1 MNKFN
6 LPGVKI
12 NEKQNCMEKSITFK
26 QLKKE
31 ETLFIRPP
39 CQTDLD
45 EQKVEEMKK
54 AYLKN
59 PDYLVYKNKIV
70 IAVVSKEFSDEYKLY
85 VVDGQHRIEMAKELY
100 ENNDINDYLTI
111 CYYKIESDKQMKELF
126 KEINRDSF
134 KNNKYVSLDE
144 FKESLYDSTKEYL
157 KSKYSIY
164 FPDKKSIINK
174 RHSLTEF
181 LDILTEK
188 KYFEKWE
195 SLSDIV
201 KDIEAA
207 NRTFNKLI
215 DYQEYWSQTPDIFYK
230 DEQTCV
236 KNGIIM
242 ALKNNN
248 FIDYL
253 MDKENITPDH
263 NFKNQKKT
271 ISPKIRIQVWQ
282 KEFGDKDEHICPFFM
297 CQNIIHNGLN
307 GFHCG
312 HIISEFNG
320 GEISLDNLRPICS
333 KCNGKMGS
341 VNWND
346 FERKCKKEF
355 KRLNKTS
362 QVE

>member
-31 ETLFIRPP
+31 ETLFNRPP

-85 VVDGQHRIEMAKELY
+85 VVDGQHRLEMAKELY
-100 ENNDINDYLTI
+100 ENNDVNDYLTI

-144 FKESLYDSTKEYL
+144 FSETLYDSTKEYL

-164 FPDKKSIINK
+164 FPDKKSTINK

-188 KYFEKWE
+188 KYFDKWE
-195 SLSDIV
+195 NLSDII
-201 KDIEAA
+201 KDIESA
-207 NRTFNKLI
+207 NRIFNKLI

-271 ISPKIRIQVWQ
+271 ISPKLRIQVWQ
-282 KEFGDKDEHICPFFM
+282 KEFGDKDENICPFFM
-297 CQNIIHNGLN
+297 CQNMINNGLN

-320 GEISLDNLRPICS
+320 GETSLDNLRPICS
-333 KCNGKMGS
+333 KCNCKMGS

-355 KRLNKTS
+355 KRSNKTS